1 MMVPAV
7 ATTPP
12 MSWSLLHHPA
22 FQSLVLPALLGV
34 LCTLAMHRALS
45 GTDRAWGGFGASIGL
60 VLALLWWPGFA
71 WPAAAQAQ
79 KYPWIVLLGLL
90 AALAIQLLRRGHAPP
105 TGRKP
110 WAVWSALVL
119 LVLLGGLAVLAVM
132 SGSLLLAQ
140 LALMVAASA
149 GVPVL
154 WAWWR
159 PDTGPHLTAIS
170 LIPLLVALS
179 ALVAMVAALGWSAGG
194 PQQPPGNDADD
205 PYYTPRW

>member
-1 MMVPAV
+1 
-7 ATTPP
+7 
-12 MSWSLLHHPA
+12 MSSSFLYHPA
-22 FQSLVLPALLGV
+22 FQSLVLPGLLGL
-34 LCTLAMHRALS
+34 LCTLALHRALS
-45 GTDRAWGGFGASIGL
+45 GTDRAWGGFGASVGL

-79 KYPWIVLLGLL
+79 KVPWIVLLGLL
-90 AALAIQLLRRGHAPP
+90 VALAIQMLRRGRAAR
-105 TGRKP
+105 TGRNP
-110 WAVWSALVL
+110 WAVWSALAL
-119 LVLLGGLAVLAVM
+119 LVLLGGLAVLAAV

-159 PDTGPHLTAIS
+159 PDTGPRLTAIS
-170 LIPLLVALS
+170 LIPLLVALL
-179 ALVAMVAALGWSAGG
+179 ALLAMVASLGWPADGA
-194 PQQPPGNDADD
+194 QQAPGSGADD

>member
-1 MMVPAV
+1 
-7 ATTPP
+7 
-12 MSWSLLHHPA
+12 MSSSLLHHPA
-22 FQSLVLPALLGV
+22 FQSLVLPALLGL
-34 LCTLAMHRALS
+34 LCTLALHRVPS

-71 WPAAAQAQ
+71 WPATAQAQ
-79 KYPWIVLLGLL
+79 KYPWIVLLALL
-90 AALAIQLLRRGHAPP
+90 AALAIQTRRRGRVAPA
-105 TGRKP
+105 GRKP

-119 LVLLGGLAVLAVM
+119 LVLLAGLAVLAAV

-159 PDTGPHLTAIS
+159 PDTGPRLTAIS
-170 LIPLLVALS
+170 LMPLGVALLS
-179 ALVAMVAALGWSAGG
+179 LGVMVAALGWPTGG
-194 PQQPPGNDADD
+194 AQQAPGDDADD

>member
-1 MMVPAV
+1 MMRSTAA
-7 ATTPP
+7 ATPL

-22 FQSLVLPALLGV
+22 FQSLALPALLGM
-34 LCTLAMHRALS
+34 LCTLVLHRALS

-71 WPAAAQAQ
+71 WPAVAQAQ
-79 KYPWIVLLGLL
+79 QYPWIVLLGLL
-90 AALAIQLLRRGHAPP
+90 AALAIRMLRRGGAVT
-105 TGRKP
+105 TGRNP
-110 WAVWSALVL
+110 WVVWSALVL
-119 LVLLGGLAVLAVM
+119 LVGLAGLAVLAVLG
-132 SGSLLLAQ
+132 GSLLLAQ

-159 PDTGPHLTAIS
+159 PDTGPRLTAIA
-170 LIPLLVALS
+170 LIPLLVALL
-179 ALVAMVAALGWSAGG
+179 ALLAMVVALGVPADGS
-194 PQQPPGNDADD
+194 QQAPGNGADD